1 MEKIS
6 FFSKKKLISF
16 FNDLSSILRPGDVVF
31 LYGDLG
37 VGKTFST
44 GVMINYH
51 VNDIIVP
58 SPTFNILHEYKV
70 KDLKILHYDLYR
82 VKDENELENLGQ
94 ILDQENALTFVEWP
108 DLLKNNTSN
117 LISLIFK
124 YEDNLNK
131 RSLIISSENNK
142 INDEFK

>member
-1 MEKIS
+1 
-6 FFSKKKLISF
+6 
-16 FNDLSSILRPGDVVF
+16 
-31 LYGDLG
+31 
-37 VGKTFST
+37 
-44 GVMINYH
+44 MINH
-51 VNDIIVP
+51 LQKKSNEEITEIP